1 MNTFD
6 VESEISTLYTR
17 SYDNRWLRHQLHFR
31 LLKIFGHSLNF
42 WQTLFVVS
50 GRYNQINHS
59 INQSIS
65 VICIVTRCQIFTA
78 EMHQIQFWLGFRPRH
93 RWEPTGPLAGGDGAG
108 CLVPPPQEPNPLA
121 RPSTLGPFGPR
132 YTSSSYRLSPHKR
145 KGQTPPICRQ

>member
-1 MNTFD
+1 MAATSAPFPAFKN
-6 VESEISTLYTR
+6 
-17 SYDNRWLRHQLHFR
+17 FR
-31 LLKIFGHSLNF
+31 AFVKLLADTVCCVRKVQS
-42 WQTLFVVS
+42 
-50 GRYNQINHS
+50 NQS
-59 INQSIS
+59 FNQSIS

-108 CLVPPPQEPNPLA
+108 CLVPQEPNPLA